1 MFLNNFTGNEA
12 SCIFICTEIMCPI
25 KYFHF
30 CGFANY
36 NLWKNT
42 YLKLTTPSLSHLLN
56 HFLDLCQKTHD
67 TLASPFVM
75 ILHHGFSAFCFLMQF
90 LQS

>member
-1 MFLNNFTGNEA
+1 MKPLVFLFVLKLCARLN
-12 SCIFICTEIMCPI
+12 IFIFVDLQIIIYE
-25 KYFHF
+25 
-30 CGFANY
+30 
-36 NLWKNT
+36 KNA

>member
-1 MFLNNFTGNEA
+1 MKPLVFLFVLKLCARLN
-12 SCIFICTEIMCPI
+12 IFIFVDLQIIIYE
-25 KYFHF
+25 
-30 CGFANY
+30 
-36 NLWKNT
+36 KNT